1 MENLE
6 YMKKKS
12 IYYLIVADFA
22 MGILARLML
31 FVRAA
36 TGIYLFELI
45 AFALYIG
52 GVTLFCLLSLLFIK
66 DDVLWKN

>member
-1 MENLE
+1 
-6 YMKKKS
+6 MKKKI

-22 MGILARLML
+22 MGVLTLLIL
-31 FVRAA
+31 FVRAV

-52 GVTLFCLLSLLFIK
+52 GITLFCLLSLLFIK
-66 DDVLWKN
+66 DEELWKN